1 MTGRCRL
8 GVFTAGLLSAALLG
22 NATLEAQQTASSR
35 FRVLIPD
42 FQPMNDEDD
51 DFGKDLADE
60 LRDLIDELNTH
71 SAVSEDDIE
80 DALDRFDLD
89 MEDLNCLLARQLAQ
103 QSNYEVVM
111 CAGYS
116 GSEEAWQIQNIQ
128 FVDSGT
134 GESFVVDPV
143 MSAKDQEEEAAAE
156 IVQAFSLFVEQTRV
170 AVFCGDYAQSQ
181 QWENALQNCDRA
193 IELNP
198 ASESSRYTRANV
210 LRQTDRFSD
219 ALDEVKRLLEGNPFH
234 ENALLLGGFLA
245 VNLDDEE
252 LAREYYRNYLQLN
265 PANAAVRMNVAY
277 DLAQEG
283 DPLGAMGIIG
293 EGIAAD
299 PENIDFHEQFGNF
312 AFAGAEQVRREAEV
326 GGDNGL
332 TPEVRELYQNAVEAY
347 EKVFEAKGEETVVTQ
362 LRNVAAAYLQL
373 GNAPEA
379 AAFSERA
386 LESHAQSPP
395 LWAIYAEALK
405 QTGQVA
411 EAVAALQSIEEINP
425 DWPNLHLRM
434 ANWLIE
440 TGDIESAFPALQQ
453 AVANG
458 SVPDQAANMI
468 FSHAYS
474 TYVQPTEKNYGR
486 FIEMIQLAK
495 DFDVSAP
502 MLEQYDFW
510 HGYSLYSIG
519 MAIQAPE
526 NVETATRSLP
536 LFREAL
542 GLFQRGKGYAD
553 RTNGIDIQQFVEGT
567 GVYIEIQEAI
577 IKRGQ

>member
-1 MTGRCRL
+1 
-8 GVFTAGLLSAALLG
+8 
-22 NATLEAQQTASSR
+22 
-35 FRVLIPD
+35 
-42 FQPMNDEDD
+42 
-51 DFGKDLADE
+51 
-60 LRDLIDELNTH
+60 
-71 SAVSEDDIE
+71 
-80 DALDRFDLD
+80 
-89 MEDLNCLLARQLAQ
+89 
-103 QSNYEVVM
+103 M

-128 FVDSGT
+128 FVDSGS

-181 QWENALQNCDRA
+181 QWESALQNCDRA

-198 ASESSRYTRANV
+198 ASESSRYTRADV

-326 GGDNGL
+326 GGEG
-332 TPEVRELYQNAVEAY
+332 
-347 EKVFEAKGEETVVTQ
+347 EAKLDLGTRERTS
-362 LRNVAAAYLQL
+362 AAPD
-373 GNAPEA
+373 G
-379 AAFSERA
+379 R
-386 LESHAQSPP
+386 
-395 LWAIYAEALK
+395 WK
-405 QTGQVA
+405 QT
-411 EAVAALQSIEEINP
+411 
-425 DWPNLHLRM
+425 D
-434 ANWLIE
+434 
-440 TGDIESAFPALQQ
+440 
-453 AVANG
+453 
-458 SVPDQAANMI
+458 
-468 FSHAYS
+468 
-474 TYVQPTEKNYGR
+474 
-486 FIEMIQLAK
+486 
-495 DFDVSAP
+495 
-502 MLEQYDFW
+502 
-510 HGYSLYSIG
+510 
-519 MAIQAPE
+519 
-526 NVETATRSLP
+526 
-536 LFREAL
+536 
-542 GLFQRGKGYAD
+542 
-553 RTNGIDIQQFVEGT
+553 
-567 GVYIEIQEAI
+567 
-577 IKRGQ
+577 